1 MKKNNN
7 KKLSKAPNK
16 KNINEKTKS
25 KPNSDNKNLIEEKDI
40 EKLKNI
46 EVVNLIKTVKSK
58 YIIENIF
65 SCLEENMKLTII
77 VHNKK
82 FQNYLD

>member
-1 MKKNNN
+1 MGISNHKKIP
-7 KKLSKAPNK
+7 KVINK

-58 YIIENIF
+58 FI
-65 SCLEENMKLTII
+65 
-77 VHNKK
+77 
-82 FQNYLD
+82 

>member
-1 MKKNNN
+1 MGSSSCKNIP
-7 KKLSKAPNK
+7 KVPKEKI
-16 KNINEKTKS
+16 INEKTKL

-58 YIIENIF
+58 FI
-65 SCLEENMKLTII
+65 
-77 VHNKK
+77 
-82 FQNYLD
+82 